1 MQMKKLWMNKF
12 LLFTPIVVVFVIFLF
27 SLTLI
32 PSVNPTPK
40 NLPIAILNE
49 DTGVTLPDQGQLN
62 IGNHLSESVIDSKA
76 TLQMV
81 EWIEVSNMKELQEGL
96 SNQEFYAAMLIP
108 SDFSS
113 TQVSLKSPKPQQS
126 KIEVFMNQG
135 MNRLGGNVTTN
146 LFNRISQNINH
157 TIREENFTF
166 YESQGNN
173 LTIDQAKSLV
183 QPVSFKMTNVNE
195 VGENSANG
203 NAPLSLF
210 QPFWMSSIAG
220 AAMLYFAF
228 KNRKVLNRKEKL
240 VASIKQLIAG
250 SIVAIIAGFG
260 FTWIAETVIGFT
272 IPSFFDTARF
282 LTITYISFFLLI
294 SAVISWTGIKGIGLF
309 ALLLFFGAPLLSM
322 PPEFMSSFY
331 HDWIYSWIPMRFM
344 VDGLRNL
351 FFFDKEFVLVGPTST
366 LLWISLA
373 SIILLL
379 LSSLKGNTTKK
390 KTP

>member
-1 MQMKKLWMNKF
+1 MNKLWSNKF
-12 LLFTPIVVVFVIFLF
+12 LLFTPIVVVAVIFIF
-27 SLTLI
+27 SLTLF

-40 NLPIAILNE
+40 DLPIAILNV
-49 DTGVTLPDQGQLN
+49 DTGVTLPSQGQLN
-62 IGNHLSESVIDSKA
+62 MGNKISDNVVDSKA
-76 TLQMV
+76 TSQMV

-96 SNQEFYAAMLIP
+96 SNQEFYAAMRIP
-108 SDFSS
+108 SDFSA
-113 TQVSLKSPKPQQS
+113 TLVSLKSPEPKQS
-126 KIEVFMNQG
+126 KIEVYVNQG
-135 MNRLGGNVTTN
+135 MNKMGANVATN
-146 LFNRISQNINH
+146 LFNRISENINH

-166 YESQGNN
+166 YKSQGAN
-173 LTIDQAKSLV
+173 LTVEQAKSLV
-183 QPVSFKMTNVNE
+183 QPVSFNVTNVNE

-228 KNRKVLNRKEKL
+228 KNRTNLTRKEKL
-240 VASIKQLIAG
+240 VASIKQLIGG

-272 IPSFFDTARF
+272 IPSFLGTAWF

-294 SAVISWTGIKGIGLF
+294 TAVISWTDIKGIGLF

-331 HDWIYSWIPMRFM
+331 HDWVYSWLPMKFM

-351 FFFDKEFVLVGPTST
+351 LFFDKEFVLVGPTST

-390 KTP
+390 NHLK

>member
-1 MQMKKLWMNKF
+1 MNKLGSNKF
-12 LLFTPIVVVFVIFLF
+12 LLFTPIVVVAVIFIF
-27 SLTLI
+27 SLTLF

-40 NLPIAILNE
+40 DLPIAILNE
-49 DTGVTLPDQGQLN
+49 DTGVTLPAQGQLN
-62 IGNHLSESVIDSKA
+62 MGNKISDSVVDSKA
-76 TLQMV
+76 TSQMV
-81 EWIEVSNMKELQEGL
+81 EWIKVSNMKELQEGL
-96 SNQEFYAAMLIP
+96 SNQEFYAAMRIP
-108 SDFSS
+108 SDFSA
-113 TQVSLKSPKPQQS
+113 TQVSLKSPEPELS
-126 KIEVFMNQG
+126 KIEVYMNQG
-135 MNRLGGNVTTN
+135 MNKMGANIATN
-146 LFNRISQNINH
+146 LFNRISENINY

-166 YESQGNN
+166 YKSQGGN
-173 LTIDQAKSLV
+173 LTVEQAKSLV
-183 QPVSFKMTNVNE
+183 QPVSFNVTNVNE

-228 KNRKVLNRKEKL
+228 KNRTNITRKEKL

-260 FTWIAETVIGFT
+260 FTWIAETIIGFT
-272 IPSFFDTARF
+272 IPSFLDTAWF

-331 HDWIYSWIPMRFM
+331 HDWVYSWLPMRFM

-351 FFFDKEFVLVGPTST
+351 LFFDKEFILVGPTLT
-366 LLWISLA
+366 LLSISLV

-379 LSSLKGNTTKK
+379 LSSLIGNTTKK
-390 KTP
+390 KSS